1 MRRWFHRT
9 DDDASGCTFVEWD
22 SARDAAPGA
31 LPAAMIISSST
42 ARAPLRGVF
51 GSEEF
56 KKILPPALDLGP
68 ARGTR
73 HGGAAVRELQGVQ
86 L

>member
-1 MRRWFHRT
+1 M
-9 DDDASGCTFVEWD
+9 EWD
-22 SARDAAPGA
+22 PVRDAAPGA
-31 LPAAMIISSST
+31 LPATMIISSST
-42 ARAPLRGVF
+42 LRGVF

-73 HGGAAVRELQGVQ
+73 HGGAAVRELQGVGEIRFG
-86 L
+86 LHR